1 MKFRVALG
9 VALAVA
15 MPSSIASAADLPPLK
30 VSTKNPVPEC
40 ATPGRMMAFIRSRNS
55 KLEPRFEK
63 IAVEY
68 MRRGEELGLRWDY
81 AFFQMAIETSYLTYK
96 REGGRK
102 GDVKPSQ
109 NNFAG
114 LGATGG
120 GEPGES
126 FPDVATGVLAH
137 LQHIAVYAGDNVD
150 EPVADRTR
158 KIKQWGIGAQ
168 LKRTARSGVV
178 TYNDL
183 ARRWATGPDYANAIE
198 THAERF
204 YNDFCKQAD
213 PNPDLVAEAR
223 SESRQEVAEARISG
237 KELARRAIEDG
248 DARKRGLGGKSLPK
262 PVVPDDDDNEPAP
275 QQKAKKG
282 SPSFSVLNA
291 PGAAPKARSGNPPRP
306 DPVRERD
313 DEDDAPP
320 AKAGRGEKAERA
332 EKAEK
337 AERAERAERAEKA
350 EKAERKAP
358 VVPAA
363 AAGGSLAKALPPV
376 PAGTKCRVF
385 TASYGG
391 QRAVLIRAQAD
402 GGVNY
407 TVLDVNEGSEKRE
420 ADAYIAA
427 YAKGGA
433 ISGEFGSQTQ
443 ALDKAFELCPE
454 G

>member
-1 MKFRVALG
+1 MKSRVALG
-9 VALAVA
+9 VALAIA
-15 MPSSIASAADLPPLK
+15 LPSPIVVAADLPPIK
-30 VSTKNPVPEC
+30 VTEKNKVPEC
-40 ATPGRMMAFIRSRNS
+40 ATPGRMTAFLKSRNS
-55 KLEPRFEK
+55 SLEPRMEK

-96 REGGRK
+96 REGGRR

-126 FPDVATGVLAH
+126 FKDMPTGVLAH
-137 LQHIAVYAGDNVD
+137 LQHVATYAGDD
-150 EPVADRTR
+150 IDDPVADRTR
-158 KIKQWGIGAQ
+158 KIKQWGIGTQ
-168 LKRTARSGVV
+168 LKRKAKGGIV

-183 ARRWATGPDYANAIE
+183 ARRWATGGDYADAIE
-198 THAERF
+198 THADRF
-204 YNDFCKQAD
+204 YDDFCKKAD
-213 PNPDLVAEAR
+213 PSPDLVAEAR
-223 SESRQEVAEARISG
+223 GEGRRQVADAEPKVRGTDFVKRDMDEAKAEG
-237 KELARRAIEDG
+237 NTRR
-248 DARKRGLGGKSLPK
+248 RGLGAGSLPK
-262 PVVPDDDDNEPAP
+262 PAEPEPA
-275 QQKAKKG
+275 
-282 SPSFSVLNA
+282 
-291 PGAAPKARSGNPPRP
+291 
-306 DPVRERD
+306 E
-313 DEDDAPP
+313 EPP
-320 AKAGRGEKAERA
+320 AKAKSSPSYSILNAPRKDVKRQEPEEQREPEDRSDRRERAEKPERPDKVERPEKAERA
-332 EKAEK
+332 EKP
-337 AERAERAERAEKA
+337 AERRPQIVTAS
-350 EKAERKAP
+350 
-358 VVPAA
+358 
-363 AAGGSLAKALPPV
+363 AAGSMAKALPPTPPGV
-376 PAGTKCRVF
+376 KCRVF

-433 ISGEFGSQTQ
+433 IAGEYGSQSL

>member
-1 MKFRVALG
+1 
-9 VALAVA
+9 
-15 MPSSIASAADLPPLK
+15 MPSAIAHAADLPPIK
-30 VSTKNPVPEC
+30 VTAKNPVPEC
-40 ATPGRMMAFIRSRNS
+40 ATPGRLMAFIRSRNS
-55 KLEPRFEK
+55 KLEPRLEK

-81 AFFQMAIETSYLTYK
+81 AFIQMAIETSYLTYQ
-96 REGGRK
+96 RANGRR
-102 GDVKPSQ
+102 GDVKPTQ

-126 FPDVATGVLAH
+126 FADMPTGVLAH
-137 LQHIAVYAGDNVD
+137 LQHIAVYAGDDVED
-150 EPVADRTR
+150 PVADRTR

-168 LKRTARSGVV
+168 LKRTAKGGVV

-183 ARRWATGPDYANAIE
+183 ARRWATGRDYADAIE

-204 YNDFCKQAD
+204 YDDFCKKDD
-213 PNPDLVAEAR
+213 PNPELVAEAR
-223 SESRQEVAEARISG
+223 GAKEPASQEVAEARISG
-237 KELARRAIEDG
+237 KQLARKAIEDG
-248 DARKRGLGGKSLPK
+248 RAEGDTRRRGLGAKTFPK
-262 PVVPDDDDNEPAP
+262 PQAEAEEEPAP
-275 QQKAKKG
+275 AQKKSVA
-282 SPSFSVLNA
+282 PSYSVLNA
-291 PGAAPKARSGNPPRP
+291 PGATARARPDKPPRP
-306 DPVRERD
+306 EALRERT
-313 DEDDAPP
+313 DETEP
-320 AKAGRGEKAERA
+320 ATREESRAKPERTDRA
-332 EKAEK
+332 EKADK
-337 AERAERAERAEKA
+337 AERSDRSERSEKSER
-350 EKAERKAP
+350 RPP
-358 VVPAA
+358 VTQAAA
-363 AAGGSLAKALPPV
+363 AAGSLAKTLPPV

-391 QRAVLIRAQAD
+391 QRAVLIRAQSD

-427 YAKGGA
+427 YARSGGIA
-433 ISGEFGSQTQ
+433 GEFTSQTQ